1 MDMNNRIRVEIA
13 YATPDRQEIISLEV
27 PPDSTIAQAIE
38 YSGIQER
45 FPEIDLTKQSV
56 GIFSRKCKLTDT
68 VQEGDRVEIYRP
80 LTIDPKDARRAK
92 ATKKA
97 TA

>member
-13 YATPDRQEIISLEV
+13 YATPERQEIISLEV
-27 PPDSTIAQAIE
+27 PLGCTIAQAID
-38 YSGIQER
+38 YSGICER
-45 FPEIDLTKQSV
+45 FPEIDLKKQEV
-56 GIFSRKCKLTDT
+56 GIFSRKCKLTDDLK
-68 VQEGDRVEIYRP
+68 EGDRVEIYRP

-92 ATKKA
+92 ANKKV